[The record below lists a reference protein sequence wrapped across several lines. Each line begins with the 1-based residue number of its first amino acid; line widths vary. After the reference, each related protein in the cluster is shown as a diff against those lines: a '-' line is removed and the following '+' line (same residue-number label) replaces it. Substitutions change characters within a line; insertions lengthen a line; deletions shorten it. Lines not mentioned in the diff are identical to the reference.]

1 MNNQSKKTINDKD
14 REFLLKLARNTII
27 RKKVKDSITGE
38 EINSLSD
45 VLKQKRGCFV
55 TLNKHGE
62 LRGCIGY
69 ILPIQPLYQ
78 AVIDNAFNAAFSD
91 PRFNPVAK
99 DEIDDLHIEISVLT
113 VPEKL
118 DYKDKDDLLK
128 KLMPDV
134 DGVIIKLG
142 FRNSTFLPQVW
153 EQLPSKE
160 EFLSHL
166 CMKAGLSFDEWQ
178 KGRIE
183 VETYKAEAFEEGKV

>member
-78 AVIDNAFNAAFSD
+78 AVIDNAYNAAFSD

-142 FRNSTFLPQVW
+142 FRSSTFLPQVW